1 MNTAKRLPFCLAF
14 SPVECYTE
22 SIRSV
27 MFGYVRTDI
36 PYLYIKD
43 QTLYR
48 AMYCGLCKGIAEVC
62 GHSARMGLSYD
73 VTFLSVLLH
82 NIAGEDVKI
91 EKSHCVTHC
100 IRFRAMAEVDELTR
114 RLGALNTALVYY
126 KYTDD
131 IADGDRGR
139 GKRLWFKKGFKR
151 AKKKYPQVV
160 KIVRENMRKQEQ
172 TEKART
178 DSVDRAADA
187 TATMLQEFSTYALGD
202 EATEWTGRLF
212 YALGKWIY
220 LIDAL
225 DDYDKDAKKGAY
237 NPFVLAF
244 NAECKQTLLSGEQGK
259 EVLFVFE
266 NIFCDIKECLDEIS
280 FRFNRDL
287 IDNVLLRGLPATTKR
302 VMQGTCERCKDKKAQ
317 KKDTKKEK

>member
-1 MNTAKRLPFCLAF
+1 
-14 SPVECYTE
+14 
-22 SIRSV
+22 
-27 MFGYVRTDI
+27 MFGYVQADT

-48 AMYCGLCKGIAEVC
+48 AMYCGLCKGIGEIC
-62 GHSARMGLSYD
+62 GHASRMGLSYD
-73 VTFLSVLLH
+73 VTFLSVVLH
-82 NIAGEDVKI
+82 NILGEDVKI
-91 EKSHCVTHC
+91 EKAHCLTHC
-100 IRFRAMAEVDELTR
+100 IRSRNMAEVDELTR

-151 AKKKYPQVV
+151 AKKKYPEVV
-160 KIVRENMRKQEQ
+160 KIVRENLQRQEQ
-172 TEKART
+172 TEKTKT

-187 TATMLQEFSTYALGD
+187 TATMLKEFSAYALGD
-202 EATEWTGRLF
+202 KRSEHTDRLF

-225 DDYDKDAKKGAY
+225 DDYDKDVKKGAY
-237 NPFVLAF
+237 NPFVLLYKAP
-244 NAECKQTLLSGEQGK
+244 CKETLLASEYGD
-259 EVLFVFE
+259 EVRFVFE
-266 NIFCDIKECLDEIS
+266 NIFCDIKESVGQIP

-287 IDNVLLRGLPATTKR
+287 TDNILLRGLPATTKR
-302 VMQGTCERCKDKKAQ
+302 VMEGNCKGCKDKKSK
-317 KKDTKKEK
+317 KKDTN